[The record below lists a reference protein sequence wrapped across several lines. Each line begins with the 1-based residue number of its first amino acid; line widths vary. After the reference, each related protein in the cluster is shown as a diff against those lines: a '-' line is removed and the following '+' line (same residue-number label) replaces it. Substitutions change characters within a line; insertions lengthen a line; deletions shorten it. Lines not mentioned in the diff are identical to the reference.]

1 MKTPFSTNLATPSK
15 KRSLAF
21 LLSGLTLALSLNVS
35 AVDLSAQKL
44 FGRWNMNPANFEM
57 GNAHGTLAVS
67 EKWIVVGTPSAN
79 EGAPNQGSVQVFNA
93 VTGLWTRKLSYPIA
107 ADNNRRLGQSCAIFG
122 DVIAVGA
129 PDVSNATTGS
139 VFIFNA
145 TSGKIL
151 STIILPSG
159 EGEIGKA
166 GDQFGTSLAIFGTRL
181 LIGSPAADAGK
192 GRAYIY
198 DYANPTFN
206 PIPLTDTLGL
216 AADGLGTFAGDRF
229 GTSVAVE
236 GNIGIVGSPN
246 MSNELTVKTG
256 GFLAFDM
263 TTGARLKRF
272 TPTGAAAGDT
282 AGSAVA
288 LAKGLVIMHATS
300 AASPTTGKVVTYNL
314 LTGEE
319 ITLAPSDSAA
329 GDLFGRSISSTQSGL
344 IIIGAPG
351 KNTNQGAAY
360 IYDLNT
366 ISSTNTTELMK
377 IPALQNTAQAFG
389 SAVALFGET
398 AIIAASNDSTAGPNV
413 GSVYVIK
420 PITSQMPLKKVA
432 ARGDFAPG
440 AESILFNAF
449 SDVCINAD
457 SEIAFTSTLT
467 GPGSNAGKDT
477 GIWSTLNPTGLEL
490 GNKSRNLSV
499 GGVGTI
505 NVLTRA
511 LLNTPS
517 RAIYQASLLPVGK
530 SAAIT
535 PINNQAIYFGT
546 GTLDF
551 YRTGTTFGTF
561 DTTGLPGANAPDGAV
576 PLGFIQVVQ
585 SRTAD
590 LLSVT
595 CTLRPNVNGTLPTND
610 SGLFSSNF
618 ATPIETRRE
627 GFAAFVSGPT
637 LGQFTGRVAQYD
649 ALTVFAT
656 AVAGGAPK
664 TQDQAIFS
672 RTFGGATATVSQ
684 KGVSPVHNAESTPIT
699 GATFAS
705 YIGETAD
712 ATNVLFRATIAGT
725 PASAFPAAENEG
737 LWLYNGNGTI
747 GRQILRK
754 GVNLG
759 ASTDN
764 FIPPQGLAGVR
775 IAKFLAFW
783 QTNGQQLALV
793 QLAGTGVTAANDQA
807 LLLLQSNPA
816 NQLAVLI
823 REGQIAPNCGNATIG
838 VINRVEVEPHRGTYL
853 VLTTLVGAAK
863 GTDLALFQGASSLP
877 VTATTD
883 TLRRPYLVLRK
894 GQLFNNQPSKV
905 KSFSLPANN
914 LTAGGAGATGLGKAI
929 QEGTDSDAINDSVIV
944 VEFDN
949 GVRQIMKGK
958 L

>member
-1 MKTPFSTNLATPSK
+1 MKTPFSTNLTTSSK

-44 FGRWNMNPANFEM
+44 FGRWDMNPANFEM

-67 EKWIVVGTPSAN
+67 EKWIVVGTPSAD
-79 EGAPNQGSVQVFNA
+79 EGAPDQGSVQVFNA
-93 VTGLWTRKLSYPIA
+93 VTGLWTRKLTYPIA
-107 ADNNRRLGQSCAIFG
+107 ADNDRRLGQSCAIFG

-159 EGEIGKA
+159 LGENGA
-166 GDQFGTSLAIFGTRL
+166 PGDQFGTSLAIFGTRL
-181 LIGSPAADAGK
+181 LIGSPADDAGK
-192 GRAYIY
+192 GSAYIY
-198 DYANPTFN
+198 DYTKSEIE
-206 PIPLTDTLGL
+206 PIKLTDDLGL
-216 AADGLGTFAGDRF
+216 AADGF
-229 GTSVAVE
+229 GSSVAVE
-236 GNIGIVGSPN
+236 GNIGIVGSPK
-246 MSNELTVKTG
+246 MSNGLTVKTG

-263 TTGARLKRF
+263 TTGALLKRF

-288 LAKGLVIMHATS
+288 LAKGLVIMHATTL
-300 AASPTTGKVVTYNL
+300 ASPTRGKVVTYNL

-319 ITLAPSDSAA
+319 ITLAPSDSAV
-329 GDLFGRSISSTQSGL
+329 GDLFGKSISSTQSGL

-366 ISSTNTTELMK
+366 ISSTNTTELLK
-377 IPALQNTAQAFG
+377 IPAPQNTAQAFG
-389 SAVALFGET
+389 SAVALVGET

-413 GSVYVIK
+413 GSVYIIK

-477 GIWSTLNPTGLEL
+477 GIWSTLNPAGLEL

-511 LLNTPS
+511 LLNAPS

-530 SAAIT
+530 STAIT
-535 PINNQAIYFGT
+535 PSSNQAIYFGT
-546 GTLDF
+546 DPAEDF
-551 YRTGTTFGTF
+551 FQTGKLINTFEW
-561 DTTGLPGANAPDGAV
+561 PGDPDPNSIDLRNDGAA
-576 PLGFIQVVQ
+576 PLSFTQVTQ
-585 SRTAD
+585 SRAAD

-595 CTLRPNVNGTLPTND
+595 CTLRPNVNGTVPTND

-618 ATPIETRRE
+618 TTPIETKRE
-627 GFAAFVSGPT
+627 GFAAFASGPT

-664 TQDQAIFS
+664 TQDQAIFAK
-672 RTFGGATATVSQ
+672 TFGGPTTLISQ
-684 KGVSPVHNAESTPIT
+684 KGLPVNNAESTAIP
-699 GATFAS
+699 GAVFAS
-705 YIGETAD
+705 YIAESAD
-712 ATNVLFRATIAGT
+712 ATNVLYRATIAGT
-725 PASAFPAAENEG
+725 PASAVPAAQNEG
-737 LWLYNGNGTI
+737 LWLHNGATT
-747 GRQILRK
+747 RQILRK
-754 GVNLG
+754 GVDLG
-759 ASTDN
+759 VATTGYVPAPSRPG
-764 FIPPQGLAGVR
+764 FPGLAGIR
-775 IAKFLAFW
+775 IAKFISFW
-783 QTNGQQLALV
+783 QTYGQQLALV

>member
-44 FGRWNMNPANFEM
+44 FGRWNANPANFEM
-57 GNAHGTLAVS
+57 GNGHGTLAVS
-67 EKWIVVGTPSAN
+67 EKWIVVGTPSAD

-93 VTGLWTRKLSYPIA
+93 VTGLWTRKLTYPIA
-107 ADNNRRLGQSCAIFG
+107 ADNDRRLGQSCAIFG

-159 EGEIGKA
+159 LGENGA
-166 GDQFGTSLAIFGTRL
+166 PGDQFGTSLAIFGTRL
-181 LIGSPAADAGK
+181 LIGSPADDAGK
-192 GRAYIY
+192 GSAYIY
-198 DYANPTFN
+198 DYTKSEIE
-206 PIPLTDTLGL
+206 PIKLTDTSGL
-216 AADGLGTFAGDRF
+216 AADGF

-246 MSNELTVKTG
+246 MSNGLTVKTG

-263 TTGARLKRF
+263 TTGALLKRF

-282 AGSAVA
+282 AGLAVA
-288 LAKGLVIMHATS
+288 LAKGLVIFSATTL
-300 AASPTTGKVVTYNL
+300 ASPTTGKVVTYNL

-329 GDLFGRSISSTQSGL
+329 GDLFGSSISSTQSGL

-389 SAVALFGET
+389 SAVALVGET
-398 AIIAASNDSTAGPNV
+398 AIIAASKDSLSIERPNV

-477 GIWSTLNPTGLEL
+477 GIWSTLNPAGLEL
-490 GNKSRNLSV
+490 GNKSRNLFD

-511 LLNTPS
+511 LLNVPS

-530 SAAIT
+530 STAIS

-546 GTLDF
+546 GTSDF

-576 PLGFIQVVQ
+576 PLGFTQIVQ

-595 CTLRPNVNGTLPTND
+595 CTLRPNVNGTVPTND

-618 ATPIETRRE
+618 TTPNAIETRRE
-627 GFAAFVSGPT
+627 GFAAFASGPT
-637 LGQFTGRVAQYD
+637 LGQFTGRVAQHD

-672 RTFGGATATVSQ
+672 RTFGGATTTVSQ

-705 YIGETAD
+705 YIGESAD

-759 ASTDN
+759 ASTAN

-775 IAKFLAFW
+775 IAKFISFW

-853 VLTTLVGAAK
+853 VLATLVGAAK

-914 LTAGGAGATGLGKAI
+914 LTAAGAGATGLGKAI
-929 QEGTDSDAINDSVIV
+929 QEGTDPTAINDSVIV